1 MHRVLRLLSASGARE
16 PGGHLFL
23 PPWGALVETEFR
35 DSNTLTQHT
44 QRGGLGPQ
52 SAPRGPAS
60 QAPPTSPRVRWAA
73 ATSQPPET
81 VLSPFIGHLS
91 RAKSQL
97 GMSLVGDL
105 SNESCKA
112 YRGWGRG
119 GCRGVRVAHHQ
130 HKKHLLITRTI
141 KRAGAQGLIAGPA
154 SPHNHGL

>member
-60 QAPPTSPRVRWAA
+60 QAPPHLP
-73 ATSQPPET
+73 TSQMGCHHLPT
-81 VLSPFIGHLS
+81 SRDSPVSFDRTS
-91 RAKSQL
+91 FKSKVTIRDV
-97 GMSLVGDL
+97 S
-105 SNESCKA
+105 
-112 YRGWGRG
+112 G
-119 GCRGVRVAHHQ
+119 G
-130 HKKHLLITRTI
+130 
-141 KRAGAQGLIAGPA
+141 
-154 SPHNHGL
+154 